1 MASVI
6 LTFGLCVYFLL
17 VAERDVLP
25 LGLQAF
31 PQGTQLAQR
40 RRVAKRLAAVFACC
54 GRRLTR

>member
-17 VAERDVLP
+17 VAERDVLS

-31 PQGTQLAQR
+31 PQGTQFAQGTQLAQG
-40 RRVAKRLAAVFACC
+40 K
-54 GRRLTR
+54 